1 MKKDTKTLIT
11 VVSVTAAVSFVVERL
26 LDRLLPRVSGRLF
39 EEAKDVKKCL
49 ESATVAEIQNELKKR
64 QTEGNELMRG

>member
-11 VVSVTAAVSFVVERL
+11 VVSVTTAVSFVVQRL
-26 LDRLLPRVSGRLF
+26 LDRWLPKVSGKLF

-49 ESATVAEIQNELKKR
+49 HAATVAEIQNELVKR
-64 QTEGNELMRG
+64 QTEGNELMKG